1 MHNIFKIFRFLKS
14 NKKQIS
20 EEDKAILQAIDQ
32 IKVDLNSIYKSLDF
46 ATDPAL
52 IDSFIFE
59 MNALNM
65 RYKFYIEECRQR
77 GLISQNALYRL

>member
-1 MHNIFKIFRFLKS
+1 MFNFLKIFKRSKNEL
-14 NKKQIS
+14 S
-20 EEDKAILQAIDQ
+20 EEDKTILQTIDQ
-32 IKVDLNSIYKSLDF
+32 IQADLDSIYKSLDF

-65 RYKFYIEECRQR
+65 RYKFYLEECRQR
-77 GLISQNALYRL
+77 GIIAQRPAYRQTI